1 MNFLIFTLLAV
12 VAAVSALIAIHA
24 AHKCSEQSNEATRLV
39 TALSRERGSIA
50 ALESQFASLG
60 AAFGK
65 LSGRVAAIKRWDQ
78 DNHGEETTSRT
89 SSVDR
94 MTDSPRSGAPSALS
108 DASQKAAWKAMM
120 REKLLVKPTR

>member
-1 MNFLIFTLLAV
+1 MNLVIFILLAV
-12 VAAVSALIAIHA
+12 VAAASALIAIHA
-24 AHKCSEQSNEATRLV
+24 AHKCSEQLNEATRLA

-60 AAFGK
+60 VAFGK

-78 DNHGEETTSRT
+78 DNHGDETVSRT

-94 MTDSPRSGAPSALS
+94 TTDSPLSGAPSAIS
-108 DASQKAAWKAMM
+108 DASQKVAWKARM
-120 REKLLVKPTR
+120 RGQYLKPGK